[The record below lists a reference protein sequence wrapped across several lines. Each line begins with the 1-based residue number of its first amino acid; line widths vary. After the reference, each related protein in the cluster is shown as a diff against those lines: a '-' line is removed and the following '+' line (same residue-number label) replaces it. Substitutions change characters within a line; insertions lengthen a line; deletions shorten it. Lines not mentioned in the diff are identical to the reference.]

1 MPSFLHQPPQQ
12 IHQSS
17 TDHHSHQQ
25 PDQPMQAENLPG
37 VLLVGQSNAPP
48 APSQHP
54 LVVDP
59 LVGMAHHHHHSVLS
73 SNPFVHQQQTSG
85 TTAVAANNEQ
95 QQAIAVAQ
103 VAAAAQVAVAAQAC
117 AVQQAVG
124 FYNITYTT
132 KII

>member
-1 MPSFLHQPPQQ
+1 MPSFLHQQPQQ
-12 IHQSS
+12 QIQPS
-17 TDHHSHQQ
+17 DHHSHQQ
-25 PDQPMQAENLPG
+25 SDQPMQAENLPG

-48 APSQHP
+48 APSQHS

-73 SNPFVHQQQTSG
+73 NPFVQHQQQTSG
-85 TTAVAANNEQ
+85 TTSAVAANNNEQ

-117 AVQQAVG
+117 AVQQAVS
-124 FYNITYTT
+124 FSLFF
-132 KII
+132 